1 MFVRETAG
9 VLWNELQLLQKAF
22 NNMSLGSR
30 LVLRIVIGMF
40 VIAIV
45 LLLPAGTLR
54 FWQGWAY
61 LAVWFIP
68 GLVFSLY
75 FHKRDPALV
84 ERRLQ
89 SKEKEKEQKVVMGV
103 VYMVFSLAYLIP
115 GLDFRFGWS
124 YRRTGAVPLWLEI
137 TSLAIVLASYLMT
150 IWVMDVNRY
159 AARTIR
165 VETGQ
170 KVVSTGP
177 YKWIRHPMYFGVLLM
192 MLFTPLA
199 LGSYVALP
207 VFALVLPALMFRLEN
222 EEKVLRRDLPG
233 YAEYCEGTRYR
244 LIPHIW

>member
-1 MFVRETAG
+1 
-9 VLWNELQLLQKAF
+9 
-22 NNMSLGSR
+22 
-30 LVLRIVIGMF
+30 MF

-45 LLLPAGTLR
+45 LFLPAGTLR

-68 GLVFSLY
+68 GPVFSLY

-103 VYMVFSLAYLIP
+103 VYVVFSLAYLIP

-207 VFALVLPALMFRLEN
+207 VFALVLPALMFRLVN

-233 YAEYCEGTRYR
+233 YAGYCEGTRYR
-244 LIPHIW
+244 LIPYIW